1 LIFERAAM
9 NAENFHDPE
18 QFAAECGLVYVSDE
32 TPGIGRRR
40 GRGFSYFDPEGRRV
54 EDSRLLER
62 VRALAIPPAWEDV
75 WICPLEV
82 GHLQATGRD
91 SEGRKQYLYHARWI
105 HLRGEGKFFRM
116 MDFGRR
122 LPGLRR
128 QVHAHLGK
136 RRLSR
141 EKVLATVASVLD
153 ETFIRVG
160 NLEYSR
166 RHQNFGLTTLRDRHV
181 EIEGTRV
188 TFEFQGKSGVR
199 RTVNLRNRRLARI
212 IRECREVPGYRLF
225 QYFDEAGERR
235 AVESSDVNEYLRRL
249 AGENFTAKDFRTWG
263 GSVAAV
269 EFLRHRERAETKTA
283 LDKTLVEAADRVAE
297 RLGNTRAVCRR
308 YYIHPSVFAAYEQG
322 WLGELD
328 GKPFSRESNGDRFA
342 LSAEEQLFM
351 KVMRRHRKERRV
363 ESGGRKTKPR

>member
-1 LIFERAAM
+1 M
-9 NAENFHDPE
+9 NAEKFHDPE
-18 QFAAECGLVYVSDE
+18 RFAAACGLVYVSDQ
-32 TPGIGRRR
+32 TPGIGRRRR
-40 GRGFSYFDPEGRRV
+40 GRGFSYFDPAGERV
-54 EDSRLLER
+54 RDEHLLER

-75 WICPLEV
+75 WICPLEW

-91 SEGRKQYLYHARWI
+91 DEGRKQYLYHARWI

-116 MDFGRR
+116 IDFGRR
-122 LPGLRR
+122 LPDLRR
-128 QVHAHLGK
+128 QVHADLGE

-141 EKVLATVASVLD
+141 EKVLATVAGVLD

-166 RHQNFGLTTLRDRHV
+166 QHQNFGLTTLRDRHV
-181 EIEGTRV
+181 EIAGARV

-225 QYFDEAGERR
+225 QYFDESGRRR

-249 AGENFTAKDFRTWG
+249 TGENFTAKDFRTWG

-269 EFLRHRERAETKTA
+269 EHLQHREPPATKTA
-283 LDKTLVEAADRVAE
+283 LNKELVEVADRVAE

-308 YYIHPSVFAAYEQG
+308 YYIHPSVFAAYEEG
-322 WLGELD
+322 WLADLRA
-328 GKPFSRESNGDRFA
+328 KTPARESNGDRFA
-342 LSAEEQLFM
+342 LTAEERLFM
-351 KVMRRHRKERRV
+351 KVMRRHRKKRR
-363 ESGGRKTKPR
+363 K